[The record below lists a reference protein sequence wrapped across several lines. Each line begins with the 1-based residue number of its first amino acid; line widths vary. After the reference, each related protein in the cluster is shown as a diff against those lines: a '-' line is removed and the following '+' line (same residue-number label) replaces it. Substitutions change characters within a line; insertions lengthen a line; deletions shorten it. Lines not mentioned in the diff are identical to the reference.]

1 MRLGDGRK
9 TTVHVARHDAGATR
23 VRVALVRGQT
33 LSSWCLAHGIREALV
48 GGFFTRPACEPL
60 GELRTGGIQRA
71 SVPFDEPWGSRRAC
85 VHIEGSTVGLAA
97 RDALPALPPGDLL
110 QAGPLLVRDGAAIY
124 DRRDDR
130 EGFSAGSSQFDSDIT
145 AARHPRA
152 ALALADGEILAVAC
166 DGRSR
171 ADAGLTLEEFAAV
184 LVDLGA
190 HSASTSTAA
199 APRAGRRAAAS
210 ATARTPTRASRSAA
224 AARRDRARLRA
235 GLEPERGLEPLPTLY
250 KSVALPTELL
260 RPDLTSLGA
269 ARSGRYRVRCRAPTP
284 PRPSG

>member
-1 MRLGDGRK
+1 M
-9 TTVHVARHDAGATR
+9 HVARHDAEATR

-33 LSSWCLAHGIREALV
+33 LSAWCPAHGIREALV

-85 VHIEGSTVGLAA
+85 VHVQGATVRHRA
-97 RDALPALPPGDLL
+97 RDALPAAAARRPPPGR
-110 QAGPLLVRDGAAIY
+110 PAA
-124 DRRDDR
+124 RPRRRARSTTARDDR

-152 ALALADGEILAVAC
+152 ALALADGALLAVAC

-190 HSASTSTAA
+190 HSAINLDGGGSTSLVAGGRLRNRPYA
-199 APRAGRRAAAS
+199 DSGIPEPRRPPG
-210 ATARTPTRASRSAA
+210 
-224 AARRDRARLRA
+224 RDRAVFEPRLTPQ
-235 GLEPERGLEPLPTLY
+235 EPERGSNP
-250 KSVALPTELL
+250 
-260 RPDLTSLGA
+260 
-269 ARSGRYRVRCRAPTP
+269 
-284 PRPSG
+284 

>member
-1 MRLGDGRK
+1 MPLPRMALADVWPERLPHLRRLRVRLAGGRK
-9 TTVHVARHDAGATR
+9 TTVHVARYGAEATR

-85 VHIEGSTVGLAA
+85 VHIRGATVGIAA

-110 QAGPLLVRDGAAIY
+110 QAGPLLVTGGRAVY
-124 DRRDDR
+124 DRTDDR

-145 AARHPRA
+145 ASRHPRA
-152 ALALADGEILAVAC
+152 ALALTGDAVLAVAC

-171 ADAGLTLEEFAAV
+171 ADAGLTLEEFASV
-184 LVDLGA
+184 LVELGA
-190 HSASTSTAA
+190 HSAINLDGGGSTSLV
-199 APRAGRRAAAS
+199 AGG
-210 ATARTPTRASRSAA
+210 
-224 AARRDRARLRA
+224 RLRNRPYA
-235 GLEPERGLEPLPTLY
+235 DQGIPERGGRP
-250 KSVALPTELL
+250 VATALVFE
-260 RPDLTSLGA
+260 
-269 ARSGRYRVRCRAPTP
+269 RA
-284 PRPSG
+284 